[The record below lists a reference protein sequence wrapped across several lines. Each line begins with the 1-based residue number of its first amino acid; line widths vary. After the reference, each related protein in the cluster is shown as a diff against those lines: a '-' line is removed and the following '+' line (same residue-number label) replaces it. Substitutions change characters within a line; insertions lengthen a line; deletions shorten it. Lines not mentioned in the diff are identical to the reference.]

1 MIEYIIAHS
10 PDDRVLT
17 RASEILKNGGLVCL
31 PTDTNW
37 TLLASVSK
45 KEAMDKLYKIK
56 KENKQK
62 HFSIL
67 CADISQASDVALID
81 NQAFR
86 ILKKC
91 IPGHYTF
98 IFEATKKISKLIQA
112 SKTDKEIGIRF
123 IPSILVEKLLETHQE
138 PLLST
143 NIPLSL
149 FSDEEIENGIFSYML
164 EDKIANICE
173 MIIDPGEFEFVPPST
188 IVDFMDDVPNIIRE
202 GSGDISYF

>member
-143 NIPLSL
+143 NIPLSI

-202 GSGDISYF
+202 GSGDTSYF

>member
-164 EDKIANICE
+164 EEKIANICE